1 LRKPN
6 TYGYGYGNAN
16 AYGDACAAED
26 YADATA
32 ATHAS
37 AAPVACRTN

>member
-1 LRKPN
+1 MRKPN

-26 YADATA
+26 YPNTKASPDAA
-32 ATHAS
+32 
-37 AAPVACRTN
+37 AAPVSGC